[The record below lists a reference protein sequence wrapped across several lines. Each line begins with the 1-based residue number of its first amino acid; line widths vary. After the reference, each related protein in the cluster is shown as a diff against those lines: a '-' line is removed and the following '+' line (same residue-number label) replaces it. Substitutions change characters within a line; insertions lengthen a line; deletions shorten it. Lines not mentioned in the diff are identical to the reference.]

1 MSFSNEKGE
10 TMAIKRWF
18 LFFCL
23 ISIFSIVADN
33 TKAAML
39 KAPSETLSVQ
49 SFNKAESSVEVQG
62 WYCTR
67 VLKGYEKR
75 VRELIKEIRQKKSS
89 GQSAIKPKIRLL
101 SIAKGLEGRKN
112 QDPVTFW
119 KEYKNN
125 RKGKWLWKANIK
137 QGNSMEFKESNCY
150 SMEELE
156 RAKKNSLSWAGYII
170 KFYGYLEK

>member
-1 MSFSNEKGE
+1 
-10 TMAIKRWF
+10 MAIKRWS

-23 ISIFSIVADN
+23 ISIFSIVAEN
-33 TKAAML
+33 ARAAVL

-49 SFNKAESSVEVQG
+49 SFNKAGSSVEVQG

-67 VLKGYEKR
+67 ALEEYERR
-75 VRELIKEIRQKKSS
+75 VRDLIEEIRRKKSS
-89 GQSAIKPKIRLL
+89 GQSAIEPKIRLL
-101 SIAKGLEGRKN
+101 EIAKELEGRKD

-119 KEYKNN
+119 KDYKNN
-125 RKGKWLWKANIK
+125 RKGRWFWKADIK

-156 RAKKNSLSWAGYII
+156 KAKKNSLSWAGYII
-170 KFYGYLEK
+170 KLYGYLEK